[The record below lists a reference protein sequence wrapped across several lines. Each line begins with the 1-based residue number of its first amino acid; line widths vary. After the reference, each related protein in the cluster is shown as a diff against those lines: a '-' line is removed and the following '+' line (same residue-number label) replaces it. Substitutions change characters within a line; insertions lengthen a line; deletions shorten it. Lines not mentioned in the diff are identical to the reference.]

1 MVKKYE
7 KFVVMGISIV
17 FLSTLSFL
25 FGFWGKNKSGYTT
38 ILPNVPVAH
47 ADVPAGNLSGDSG
60 SDSGGSGGSG
70 DCSGGSGAGAGSG
83 SDDGGG
89 SW

>member
-7 KFVVMGISIV
+7 KLVVMGVSVV
-17 FLSTLSFL
+17 FLSALSF
-25 FGFWGKNKSGYTT
+25 FSGFLSRNKFEYTT

-47 ADVPAGNLSGDSG
+47 ADVPAGNRATDLSG
-60 SDSGGSGGSG
+60 DSGGSGGSG